1 MILYLDTS
9 ALVKRYVAEA
19 GSADVNAWIETAEV
33 LMTSLLTRAEMAA
46 ALNRLHR
53 MNVMDQIETQRI
65 LGVFHEEWE
74 SLLRLPVTEMTVQ
87 RADRLTSLHD
97 LRAYDAVH
105 LATGL
110 IWRETTTHLTHFAT
124 YDRILWQAAR
134 SEGLAVLPEMM
145 P

>member
-19 GSADVNAWIETAEV
+19 GSAEVNAWMETAEV

-53 MNVMDQIETQRI
+53 MNVMDLIETHRI

-87 RADRLTSLHD
+87 RAGRLTSLHD
-97 LRAYDAVH
+97 LRGYDAVH
-105 LATGL
+105 LATVL
-110 IWRETTTHLTHFAT
+110 IWQETSTHLTHFAAC
-124 YDRILWQAAR
+124 DHLLWQAAR
-134 SEGLAVLPEMM
+134 SEGLAVLPEK
-145 P
+145 